1 MKPKSM
7 IRVTMGPF
15 FTILLAAVFC
25 TSILAQDQGQILR
38 MSVMF
43 RTIKNTVKMSEETR
57 KEVEAL
63 EANARAANNDK
74 KFDEALKHFSHGL
87 ALMRN
92 QPWTPLTALSAALQA
107 KASALILDPGAALQV
122 TLSRQFTPDEALG
135 GALDATLEI
144 KNAKQGL
151 AKTLL
156 TLRNAPSDFARP
168 LALEAALPDLA
179 DGDYQLALT
188 LTPKSGAPIVKS
200 MPIRIARGMTAQARE
215 LKTRAAAVAGALR
228 EKKQDALLVMMPGV
242 EYAASMIDLINAGQI
257 GLNADLKTALTNA
270 NASLDLLARGEHPL
284 RAKRGDVHWAYR
296 SKVDDTLQPYRFFVP
311 SNYDAAKKWPLVIA
325 LHGMGGDENSFF
337 MAYDNGVIRRIAESR
352 GYIVACP
359 KGRQPTSM
367 YMGPAETDVM
377 DVLAEVKREFSID
390 EDRVYLTG
398 HSMGGYG
405 TWSVAANHPAEF
417 AALAPFAGGGT
428 PFTTPKLRGIVHVP
442 WIVVHGDADPTVPV
456 EESRK
461 MVKLGQDLGVK
472 IKYIE
477 VPGGD
482 HSNIVV
488 PNMNAVFDWF
498 EAHRRQP
505 RGAVKAAGG
514 QK

>member
-1 MKPKSM
+1 MKSKPMMHMTRLS
-7 IRVTMGPF
+7 ISV
-15 FTILLAAVFC
+15 LLAAALC
-25 TSILAQDQGQILR
+25 ASIIAQDQGQILR
-38 MSVMF
+38 MSVTF

-63 EANARAANNDK
+63 EAKARAANNEK
-74 KFDEALKHFSHGL
+74 KFDEALKHFSHGI

-92 QPWTPLTALSAALQA
+92 QPWTPLAALSAALQVTPEA
-107 KASALILDPGAALQV
+107 RILDPGASARLRV
-122 TLSRQFTPDEALG
+122 SRQFAPDEAVA
-135 GALDATLEI
+135 GALSASLEI
-144 KNAKQGL
+144 RNAKQGL
-151 AKTLL
+151 AKTLK
-156 TLRNAPSDFARP
+156 NHGDVPSDFAQP
-168 LALEAALPDLA
+168 LTIEAAIPDLA
-179 DGDYQLALT
+179 DGDYQLTLT
-188 LTPKSGAPIVKS
+188 LTPKSGDPIVK
-200 MPIRIARGMTAQARE
+200 PATIRIARGATAEARA
-215 LKTRAAAVAGALR
+215 LKARASAVAGALR
-228 EKKQDALLVMMPGV
+228 EKKRDALLLTIPAV
-242 EYAASMIDLINAGQI
+242 EYAASMIDLINSGQI
-257 GLNADLKTALTNA
+257 NINTDLKAALTSA
-270 NASLDLLARGEHPL
+270 NGSLDLLARGENPL
-284 RAKRGDVHWAYR
+284 RTRRGDVHWAYR

-337 MAYDNGVIRRIAESR
+337 IAYDSGVIKRIAESR

-359 KGRQPTSM
+359 KGRQPASM

-377 DVLAEVKREFSID
+377 DVLAEIKREYSID

-417 AALAPFAGGGT
+417 AALAPFAGGGSAFMT
-428 PFTTPKLRGIVHVP
+428 QKLRGISHVP
-442 WIVVHGDADPTVPV
+442 WIVVHGDADPTVSV

-461 MVKLGQDLGVK
+461 MVKLGQDLGIK

-482 HSNIVV
+482 HSNVVV

-498 EAHRRQP
+498 DAHKRLP
-505 RGAVKAAGG
+505 KAAGKAAGG

>member
-1 MKPKSM
+1 MKSKPLM
-7 IRVTMGPF
+7 RM
-15 FTILLAAVFC
+15 LLAALLAAALC
-25 TSILAQDQGQILR
+25 TSIIAQDQGQILR

-43 RTIKNTVKMSEETR
+43 RTIKNTMKMSEETR

-63 EANARAANNDK
+63 EAKARAANNDK
-74 KFDEALKHFSHGL
+74 RFDEALKYFSHGL

-92 QPWTPLTALSAALQA
+92 QPWTPAAALAAALQL
-107 KASALILDPGAALQV
+107 KANALILDPGASVQL
-122 TLSRQFTPDEALG
+122 TLNRQFVPSEALG
-135 GALDATLEI
+135 GAFNASLEI

-151 AKTLL
+151 AKTLVSL
-156 TLRNAPSDFARP
+156 SNVPSDFGKP
-168 LALEAALPDLA
+168 LTIEAAIPDLA

-188 LTPKSGAPIVKS
+188 LTPKIGDPIVKQ
-200 MPIRIARGMTAQARE
+200 MPIRIARGVTAQAGE
-215 LKTRAAAVAGALR
+215 LKARASAVAATLR
-228 EKKQDALLVMMPGV
+228 EKKQDALLLMMPGI
-242 EYAASMIDLINAGQI
+242 EYTAGMIDLINAGQI
-257 GLNADLKTALTNA
+257 NLNTDLRTALASA
-270 NASLDLLARGEHPL
+270 NGSLEQLSRGEHPL
-284 RAKRGDVHWAYR
+284 RTKRGDVHWAYR
-296 SKVDDTLQPYRFFVP
+296 SKVDDTLQPYRFFIP
-311 SNYDAAKKWPLVIA
+311 SNYDASKRWPLVVA

-337 MAYDNGVIRRIAESR
+337 TAYDKGVIKRIAEAR

-359 KGRQPTSM
+359 KGRQSASM

-377 DVLAEVKREFSID
+377 DVLAEIKREFSID

-405 TWSVAANHPAEF
+405 TWSVAANHPDQF

-428 PFTTPKLRGIVHVP
+428 PFTTPKLRGIAHVP

-461 MVKLGQDLGVK
+461 MVKLGQSLGTK

-514 QK
+514 QQ